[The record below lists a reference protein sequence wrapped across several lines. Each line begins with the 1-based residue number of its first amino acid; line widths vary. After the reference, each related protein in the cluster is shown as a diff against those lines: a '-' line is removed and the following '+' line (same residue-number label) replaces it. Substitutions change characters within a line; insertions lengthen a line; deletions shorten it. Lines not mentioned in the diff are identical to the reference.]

1 MSVSLQAP
9 LWRAIAVFR
18 FASLGYAA
26 VLLLVDSD
34 FYARLAWAWL
44 VLAAITAWTVVT
56 TYAYAL
62 PARRSRVLLAADL
75 AVTAA
80 ALLSTA
86 VLQHPA
92 SVSAGDMPVT
102 ATWIA
107 GPVLAWAVAGGTPGG
122 LAAAAIVGIC
132 DIGLRHQPAIA
143 VYHGGELNG
152 PVLLLLAG
160 AGVGYGSRL
169 ADRAQAALEH
179 AAGVEAAIQ
188 ERERLARGIHDS
200 VLQVLALVQRR
211 GAELGGEAA
220 EIGRLAGEQEA
231 ALRSLITAGQ
241 DSALPT
247 GELDLRALL
256 TPHASAAV
264 SVAAPAEPVRMAASA
279 ARELA
284 SAVRA
289 ALDNVRQ
296 HGRADTRA
304 WVLVEDE
311 GSHVTVTV
319 RDDGPGMP
327 PGRLAEAAAAGR
339 LGVSHSICG
348 RVRELGGSADISSE
362 PGAGTEI
369 QLRVPRAP
377 QPA

>member
-1 MSVSLQAP
+1 
-9 LWRAIAVFR
+9 
-18 FASLGYAA
+18 
-26 VLLLVDSD
+26 
-34 FYARLAWAWL
+34 
-44 VLAAITAWTVVT
+44 VLAGITAWTVLT

-62 PARRSRVLLAADL
+62 PARRTRALLAADL
-75 AVTAA
+75 VVTAA

-86 VLQHPA
+86 LIQYPA
-92 SVSAGDMPVT
+92 NVSAGDTAVT
-102 ATWIA
+102 ATWVA
-107 GPVLAWAVAGGTPGG
+107 GPVLAWAVAGGPVSG
-122 LAAAAIVGIC
+122 LIAGAVIGIC
-132 DIGLRHQPAIA
+132 DIGLRHQPA
-143 VYHGGELNG
+143 VELYHGSELNG

-160 AGVGYGSRL
+160 AGLGYVSRL

-231 ALRSLITAGQ
+231 ALRSLITARREPV
-241 DSALPT
+241 LPA
-247 GELDLRALL
+247 GEVDLRALL
-256 TPHASAAV
+256 TPHSSAAV
-264 SVAAPAEPVRMAASA
+264 SVAAPAEPVRMAAGA

-296 HGRADTRA
+296 HCRADTKA

-311 GSHVTVTV
+311 GSHVTVTI

-362 PGAGTEI
+362 PGTGTEI
-369 QLRVPRAP
+369 QLRVPRAA